1 MVVIAVHRQAIAADE
16 VAVAAITV
24 FLLGTYFFG
33 QDSGFQ
39 TAVVRDMMNVGV

>member
-1 MVVIAVHRQAIAADE
+1 MVVITVHRQAIAADE

-24 FLLGTYFFG
+24 FILGANIIG